1 MMKRISITGSSGFL
15 GQHLIE
21 SFKKNKFY
29 VNTISRKDLALDTKK
44 LSKKIKK
51 QSPNFFIHLASHTSP
66 DVKSETSFAEQI
78 DNTLKIAIKTA
89 FSIPEDIALAIYFGS
104 IEEYG
109 SSEAPFEEHNTPS
122 PNGSYG
128 WAKYSSY
135 IAIKSILNER
145 NIPFIWVR
153 PSLVYGIGASKK
165 RLIGQILDAYK
176 NKKKLRITNP
186 STKRDFLYVSD
197 LCDIII
203 KILKKPK
210 TFNNILLNVS
220 SANYLTVEEFA
231 RLFNVEIIKK
241 NPPSNSSEQDL
252 LNSNKQLKN
261 KFKNLEFT
269 NIKKAIENI
278 KNSFTN

>member
-1 MMKRISITGSSGFL
+1 MMKRVSITGSSGFI
-15 GQHLIE
+15 GQHLIG
-21 SFKKNKFY
+21 SLKKNKFY

-51 QSPNFFIHLASHTSP
+51 QSPNIFIHLASHTSP
-66 DVKSETSFAEQI
+66 DVKSETSFSEQI

-109 SSEAPFEEHNTPS
+109 SSEAPFAEHNTPS

-145 NIPFIWVR
+145 NIPFLWVR
-153 PSLVYGIGASKK
+153 PSLVYGLGASKK

-176 NKKKLRITNP
+176 NKKKLHITNP
-186 STKRDFLYVSD
+186 STKRDFLYVND
-197 LCDIII
+197 LCDVII

-210 TFNNILLNVS
+210 TFNNILLNIS
-220 SANYLTVEEFA
+220 GANYMTVEEFA
-231 RLFNVEIIKK
+231 NLFNVEIIKK
-241 NPPSNSSEQDL
+241 NPPSNYSAQDL
-252 LNSNKQLKN
+252 LNSNRQLKN
-261 KFKNLEFT
+261 KFKNLKFT
-269 NIKKAIENI
+269 AIKEAIETI